1 MRNPKDLNTDKAK
14 KAGNLVKPI
23 IFLLIFTGIMSLA
36 AYSFLTYNPE
46 PIAQKFFENR
56 KMGKDYQD
64 YKDEDSAKKK
74 AERNI
79 FLQN

>member
-1 MRNPKDLNTDKAK
+1 MSSQKNNQKK
-14 KAGNLVKPI
+14 KAGILVKPI
-23 IFLLIFTGIMSLA
+23 LFLLIFTGIMAMA
-36 AYSFLTYNPE
+36 AYSFFTYNPE

-56 KMGKDYQD
+56 KMAKDYQD

-79 FLQN
+79 FLQD